1 MAIPLLMA
9 AEDTWALCGTGA
21 KSFGLGFPYHGRRKH
36 TVAFQ
41 KDAAVKK
48 PPQDPIR
55 EDRIH
60 QEAIVDSYGSEEKA
74 MSWYYYLE
82 GRLSFPFQARCSASR
97 LVSPLNKGE
106 TVEVKRMA
114 PEDACLND
122 MLVRIRWQG
131 RNLAVP
137 LSQLIAIDPD
147 EDTAEAIGD
156 WHYWVAQ
163 GYLF

>member
-1 MAIPLLMA
+1 M
-9 AEDTWALCGTGA
+9 
-21 KSFGLGFPYHGRRKH
+21 
-36 TVAFQ
+36 
-41 KDAAVKK
+41 DA
-48 PPQDPIR
+48 
-55 EDRIH
+55 
-60 QEAIVDSYGSEEKA
+60 YGSEEKA
-74 MSWYYYLE
+74 MSWYHYLE
-82 GRLSFPFQARCSASR
+82 GRLSFPFQARCSVSR
-97 LVSPLNKGE
+97 LVSPLKKGE
-106 TVEVKRMA
+106 TVEVRRMA

-147 EDTAEAIGD
+147 EETAEAIGD

>member
-1 MAIPLLMA
+1 M
-9 AEDTWALCGTGA
+9 
-21 KSFGLGFPYHGRRKH
+21 
-36 TVAFQ
+36 
-41 KDAAVKK
+41 KK
-48 PPQDPIR
+48 PAKDSIR

-60 QEAIVDSYGSEEKA
+60 EEAIVDAYGSEEKA

-82 GRLSFPFQARCSASR
+82 GKLGFPFQARCIVNR
-97 LVSPLNKGE
+97 VVSPLKKGE
-106 TVEVKRMA
+106 RVEVRRMA
-114 PEDACLND
+114 PEDVCSND

-137 LSQLIAIDPD
+137 LAQLIAVDPD
-147 EDTAEAIGD
+147 EETAEAIGD